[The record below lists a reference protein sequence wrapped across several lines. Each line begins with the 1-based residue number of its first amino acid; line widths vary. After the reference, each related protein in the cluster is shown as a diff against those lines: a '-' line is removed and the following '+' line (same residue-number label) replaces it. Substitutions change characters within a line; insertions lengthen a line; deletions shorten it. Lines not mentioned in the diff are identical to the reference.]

1 MSVLNQQK
9 RHGRI
14 ELTVHLL
21 HENPRRPAA
30 DCALRCTGQCA
41 GDVCSTPFIALLA
54 ADCGRLQLLRRG
66 GFSRPDR
73 ARVCQ
78 TECSVKNKWT
88 SAKALR
94 RQSRRRTFFGWLFDH
109 SVSRVNAYRQ
119 SYRPATKSDCRGPN
133 PTVSDQTIRLNPTP
147 AHKNAQL
154 SHQNPIARDQSG
166 GRIGPRSVPAPV
178 VEALGFSITFFSFT
192 GSLHSLHREIG
203 GPVVGLGDVHC
214 RCDAQTHVIVLHV
227 HVRVC
232 TPARNNKSAQNIF
245 FFECKTHRSRCRA
258 GFRVRGVRHSWRYL
272 LPKMSVTRLGPSRDR
287 NATRCILSDSPSSSS
302 FLLAITF
309 NQSITKKRE
318 NKAFKS
324 LAMIL

>member
-1 MSVLNQQK
+1 MSVLTESAEAT
-9 RHGRI
+9 RP

-94 RQSRRRTFFGWLFDH
+94 RKSRDAVRSSGGSLIIQSRQRGCESILPSGHKIRLSG
-109 SVSRVNAYRQ
+109 
-119 SYRPATKSDCRGPN
+119 TKSNRFRPNN
-133 PTVSDQTIRLNPTP
+133 PTQSNSRTQKCAPQNPT
-147 AHKNAQL
+147 
-154 SHQNPIARDQSG
+154 ARDQSG

-287 NATRCILSDSPSSSS
+287 NATRCMLSDSPCSSS
-302 FLLAITF
+302 FLLVDHF
-309 NQSITKKRE
+309 
-318 NKAFKS
+318 
-324 LAMIL
+324 